1 MQNSMVS
8 KSQGAKYIYF
18 LTDKEEKPKV
28 QMSYT
33 DVERD
38 NVRYYEEDKP
48 DETMNKEPF
57 QGSFTH
63 SIHLPH
69 ESHASAAPAS
79 GIQLLSGECLVSAE
93 NSVSVLTN
101 NSIQECQSYR
111 IPVGVQPT
119 SKQDAIAKHGLMTT
133 RENYSKPLLNFS

>member
-1 MQNSMVS
+1 MQNSMVFR
-8 KSQGAKYIYF
+8 SQGAKYIYF

-33 DVERD
+33 
-38 NVRYYEEDKP
+38 NVDKP

-69 ESHASAAPAS
+69 ESRASAAPAS

-93 NSVSVLTN
+93 NSASVLTN

>member
-33 DVERD
+33 
-38 NVRYYEEDKP
+38 NVDKP

-93 NSVSVLTN
+93 NSASVLTN

>member
-1 MQNSMVS
+1 MRSHLRQRSKDDGSSYDQMQVGKQSSKISQLVNSSSMRMQNSLHHSMVS
-8 KSQGAKYIYF
+8 KSQGTKYIYL

-33 DVERD
+33 
-38 NVRYYEEDKP
+38 NVDKP

-57 QGSFTH
+57 QGSFAH

-79 GIQLLSGECLVSAE
+79 GI
-93 NSVSVLTN
+93 
-101 NSIQECQSYR
+101 
-111 IPVGVQPT
+111 
-119 SKQDAIAKHGLMTT
+119 
-133 RENYSKPLLNFS
+133 